1 MGNLDFTSELSTTA
15 TEGISLG
22 QEEASNSLVLD
33 INSISQILLPR
44 IRDFRLKFNN
54 AYIAFAEST
63 KLDNLKDAIS
73 PDFKKGIEVKLKT
86 KDIQSFE
93 ANSLAAIMLEGLNLL
108 NEIRSMLT
116 GTTIA
121 THFYYKGADGRVV
134 PIKISNLKP
143 VLSLYGA
150 SGTLSNP
157 ISLAFQMEG
166 EIIDLSGEIQDSEDG
181 EKGMEHYLQILDRAK
196 DLYVNDLNSKS
207 KNRQYEK
214 FWDNKDA
221 EILELLIQRKAKS
234 LSWKHYKTY
243 RKKMG
248 SSGKQTTL
256 LQMGDIGSIQ
266 VKYFGQKQKNVNVL
280 RFSMLRNQLTQ
291 LETIFSLTNPMLQ
304 KQQLKEIFLPKTS
317 ELHDEFSKQLN
328 RDATEYFNNLF
339 SKFI

>member
-1 MGNLDFTSELSTTA
+1 MSSLDLTSELSTTV
-15 TEGISLG
+15 TEAISLG
-22 QEEASNSLVLD
+22 QEETSNLLSLD

-44 IRDFRLKFNN
+44 IQKFKNKFNN
-54 AYIAFAEST
+54 AYISFANST
-63 KLDNLKDAIS
+63 KLDNLKEAIK
-73 PDFKKGIEVKLKT
+73 PDFKRGIKVDLKT
-86 KDIQSFE
+86 KHVQTIE

-121 THFYYKGADGRVV
+121 THFYYKRADGKIT
-134 PIKISNLKP
+134 PIKISDLKP
-143 VLSLYGA
+143 ILSLYGA

-157 ISLAFQMEG
+157 VSLAFQMEG
-166 EIIDLSGEIQDSEDG
+166 EIIDLSGEIQNVKNN
-181 EKGMEHYLQILDRAK
+181 EKGIDHYLQILDRAK
-196 DLYVNDLNSKS
+196 DLYVNHLNSQNK
-207 KNRQYEK
+207 KRQYEK
-214 FWDNKDA
+214 YWDNKDA

-234 LSWKHYKTY
+234 LSWKHYKSY
-243 RKKMG
+243 RGKMG
-248 SSGKQTTL
+248 ASGKQTTL

-291 LETIFSLTNPMLQ
+291 LENIFLLNDPILQ

-339 SKFI
+339 SKYF